1 MATTTLTGT
10 TGNDI
15 LNAPG
20 SVTTLVAGYQGNDTI
35 TLVLSGDE
43 AQAGAGNDS
52 IAVNVSGTAAITVAA
67 GAGNDSVTLSTAQV
81 TNSGIIGL
89 NEGDDLFSNTGTLFN
104 GGSLTLCLCFLIV
117 NRIPRIDFQM

>member
-35 TLVLSGDE
+35 TLVDAADE
-43 AQAGAGNDS
+43 ASAGGNDS
-52 IAVNVSGTAAITVAA
+52 ITLATGSVVNTVSG
-67 GAGNDSVTLSTAQV
+67 GSGNDTIYAL
-81 TNSGIIGL
+81 
-89 NEGDDLFSNTGTLFN
+89 TGATTRWLH
-104 GGSLTLCLCFLIV
+104 
-117 NRIPRIDFQM
+117 RPERR

>member
-20 SVTTLVAGYQGNDTI
+20 SVTTNVAGLAGNDTI
-35 TLVLSGDE
+35 TLALSGDE

-52 IAVNVSGTAAITVAA
+52 IYLNASG
-67 GAGNDSVTLSTAQV
+67 
-81 TNSGIIGL
+81 
-89 NEGDDLFSNTGTLFN
+89 
-104 GGSLTLCLCFLIV
+104 
-117 NRIPRIDFQM
+117 NRWSDRFRWRRR